1 MIKFIIRICLTAAI
15 FMFVLPQIPGI
26 HFHGHFSTALFMSI
40 AFGIASFLV
49 DLVTMAI
56 STMLTIST
64 LGLALLVLIPLW
76 AIGFWILPAV
86 ALKVT
91 ADFMPSNLTIDG
103 WMPAILGGLVLLVV
117 NAATG
122 KQLSQTS
129 D

>member
-1 MIKFIIRICLTAAI
+1 MIKFIIRLCLTAAI

-26 HFHGHFSTALFMSI
+26 HFHGHFSTALIMSI

-49 DLVTMAI
+49 DLITTAI
-56 STMLTIST
+56 SAMLTIST

-86 ALKVT
+86 ALKCT
-91 ADFMPSNLTIDG
+91 ADFMPGNLSIDG
-103 WMPAILGGLVLLVV
+103 WMPAILGGLVLLIA

-122 KQLSQTS
+122 KQITRNS
-129 D
+129 

>member
-1 MIKFIIRICLTAAI
+1 MIKFIIRVCLTAAI

-26 HFHGHFSTALFMSI
+26 HFHGHFSTALLMSI

-49 DLVTMAI
+49 DLITMAI

-86 ALKVT
+86 ALKFT
-91 ADFMPSNLTIDG
+91 ADFMPANLTVDG

-122 KQLSQTS
+122 KQLTQK